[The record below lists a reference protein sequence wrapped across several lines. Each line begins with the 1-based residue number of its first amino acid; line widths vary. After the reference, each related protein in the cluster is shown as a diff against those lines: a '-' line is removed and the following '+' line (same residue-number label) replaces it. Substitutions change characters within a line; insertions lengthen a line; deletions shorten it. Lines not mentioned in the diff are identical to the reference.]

1 MGSNGPGKKS
11 DARRVEGE
19 GSGGSDAR
27 RVEGDGGEGSDA
39 RRVEGD
45 GDGGD
50 SGSDRTATTP
60 ERDESRKTAVDGSM
74 PD

>member
-1 MGSNGPGKKS
+1 MGNNGPGKKS

-19 GSGGSDAR
+19 GSGGTDAR
-27 RVEGDGGEGSDA
+27 RVEGEGGEGSDA

-60 ERDESRKTAVDGSM
+60 ERDESRKTGGGGVM
-74 PD
+74 PE

>member
-1 MGSNGPGKKS
+1 MRMGSNGPGKQS

-27 RVEGDGGEGSDA
+27 RVEGEGGEGTDA
-39 RRVEGD
+39 RRVE

-60 ERDESRKTAVDGSM
+60 ERDESRKTGEGGST
-74 PD
+74 PE